1 MKKLTLDSYESSIL
15 QDIENDEFSSV
26 NHLADEIEEA
36 RAMVIRR
43 QQKDL
48 RMNLR
53 ISRYDLELIKTRAME
68 EGVPYQTLVT
78 SIVHKYAQGKL
89 KDES

>member
-26 NHLADEIEEA
+26 NHLANEIEEA

-89 KDES
+89 KEEG

>member
-15 QDIENDEFSSV
+15 QDIENNEFSSV
-26 NHLADEIEEA
+26 NHLANEIEEA

-43 QQKDL
+43 QQKEL

-89 KDES
+89 KEEG

>member
-36 RAMVIRR
+36 RTMVI
-43 QQKDL
+43 
-48 RMNLR
+48 
-53 ISRYDLELIKTRAME
+53 
-68 EGVPYQTLVT
+68 
-78 SIVHKYAQGKL
+78 SIVHTYAQGKL

>member
-26 NHLADEIEEA
+26 NHLASEIEEA

-89 KDES
+89 KEEG

>member
-26 NHLADEIEEA
+26 NHLAKEIEEA

-48 RMNLR
+48 
-53 ISRYDLELIKTRAME
+53 ID
-68 EGVPYQTLVT
+68 VPRGN
-78 SIVHKYAQGKL
+78 K
-89 KDES
+89 

>member
-1 MKKLTLDSYESSIL
+1 MKKITLDSYESSIL

-26 NHLADEIEEA
+26 NHLANEIEEA

-89 KDES
+89 KEEG